1 MYNEALGA
9 IETVG
14 NKQFL
19 ITHKDRDGI
28 ALYGPYIYYDPG
40 RYVVTFAI
48 SIEQYSPYYTDA
60 IVAIVE
66 VMAFA
71 GNAVLAR
78 SNVYA
83 SRLLA
88 GKNRIS
94 LGFSLLGKSELEFR
108 VRTTGRASLRIDFD
122 RTIYKL
128 AEHEAN
134 YSPLLDPGEKPIDPF
149 FLNHFDHLRGLYE
162 SGALVR
168 VDETGTIASYP
179 GVSFYVRNIED
190 FQVATEVFVYN
201 EYNFRSNRDCIAV
214 DIGMNVGL
222 TSLYMANIPTVR
234 DVYSFEPFK
243 APYQRA
249 LENLS
254 LNPTLSSK
262 IKPFNYGLG
271 ATDERLTILSHEDL
285 TIGTSV
291 KGLAG
296 GTPEEIII
304 RDASEEIGKIVDD
317 AKRKNLDV
325 VVKVDC
331 EGSEFPIFDTLEKA
345 GLVKEV
351 MVFLIEWH
359 KWWAAD
365 RTQVEIV
372 SCLTKNDFIVVD
384 RTIAS
389 DICAGQLYAVRTS
402 SGKTWRR
409 SIASAEAWLNP
420 FAR

>member
-1 MYNEALGA
+1 MYNEALGT
-9 IETVG
+9 IESVA

-19 ITHKDRDGI
+19 VTHKDRDGI
-28 ALYGPYIYYDPG
+28 ALYGPYTYYDPG
-40 RYVVTFAI
+40 RYVVTFNI

-71 GNAVLAR
+71 GNAMLAR

-83 SRLLA
+83 SRLIA
-88 GKNRIS
+88 GRNHIS

-108 VRTTGRASLRIDFD
+108 VRTTGRASLRIDLD
-122 RTIYKL
+122 RSIHRL
-128 AEHEAN
+128 SENEPN
-134 YSPLLDPGEKPIDPF
+134 YSPLLDPGEKPADQF

-162 SGALVR
+162 SGASIR
-168 VDETGTIASYP
+168 VDQSGTIASYT
-179 GVSFYVRNIED
+179 GVSFYMKNIED
-190 FQVATEVFVYN
+190 FQIATEVFVYN
-201 EYNFRSNRDCIAV
+201 EYNFRSNRECIAV

-222 TSLYMANIPTVR
+222 TSLYMANIPTVKR
-234 DVYSFEPFK
+234 VYSFEPFK

-249 LENLS
+249 LENFG
-254 LNPTLSSK
+254 LNPNLSNK
-262 IKPFNYGLG
+262 IKAYNYGLA
-271 ATDERLTILSHEDL
+271 ATNERLTVLSHEDL

-291 KGLAG
+291 KGLG
-296 GTPEEIII
+296 SGTPEEIII
-304 RDASEEIGKIVDD
+304 CDASREIGKIVDE
-317 AKRKNLDV
+317 AKRNNLDV
-325 VVKVDC
+325 VMKIDC

-351 MVFLIEWH
+351 LVFLIEWH

-389 DICAGQLYAVRTS
+389 DICAGQLRGEDIF
-402 SGKTWRR
+402 GKD
-409 SIASAEAWLNP
+409 SAAIH
-420 FAR
+420 RQR